1 MRVFQIW
8 KRQYYGDN
16 RLRRFVVPDGCAI
29 ICHPY
34 ELYHIEVEDEIGTRK
49 EENP

>member
-1 MRVFQIW
+1 MRVFQILE
-8 KRQYYGDN
+8 RQYYGDN

-34 ELYHIEVEDEIGTRK
+34 EFSPLEAEDEIRTRK
-49 EENP
+49 EEKP